1 MKSEKY
7 LHQLF
12 GKELQKQMDE
22 DLEDMILAEQ
32 KTRQKL
38 QPAYINEDYWKEKK
52 ESKGNP

>member
-52 ESKGNP
+52 EAKGNP